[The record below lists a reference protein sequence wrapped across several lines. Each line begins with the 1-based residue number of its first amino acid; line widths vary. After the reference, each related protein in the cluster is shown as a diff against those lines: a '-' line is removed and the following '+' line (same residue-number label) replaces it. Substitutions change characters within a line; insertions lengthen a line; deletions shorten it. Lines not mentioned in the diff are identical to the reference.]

1 MNQKDLIKKIE
12 NLEKM
17 IGETIVSTVDPSFRK
32 PVRLIAITNR
42 GNMVIEPI
50 RGSEYAK
57 TFGENIRELPLHLS
71 FMGWK
76 VFN

>member
-17 IGETIVSTVDPSFRK
+17 IGETIVSAIDPSFRN
-32 PVRLIAITNR
+32 PVKLVEVTNR

-57 TFGENIRELPLHLS
+57 TFGEGIRELPLNLS
-71 FMGWK
+71 FISWK

>member
-12 NLEKM
+12 NLKEM
-17 IGETIVSTVDPSFRK
+17 VGETIVSTIDPSFRK
-32 PVRLIAITNR
+32 PVKLVAITNR

-50 RGSEYAK
+50 KGSEYAK
-57 TFGENIRELPLHLS
+57 FFGENIRELPLHLS
-71 FMGWK
+71 YMNWK